1 MLVGLVCIRMGLGD
15 VQHRHRRR
23 RRQPQ
28 PKRGL
33 SGNKEADGML
43 DKFGKMDWGLR
54 DNFN

>member
-33 SGNKEADGML
+33 SGNKESDGML
-43 DKFGKMDWGLR
+43 DKFGKMDCGLR